1 MILKAF
7 KRALQSLLDLKV
19 LLLMTLPFFMATFC
33 LILFLILFWASW
45 TDFLIS
51 TESFRWLSEN
61 IGDNFF
67 LSSIK
72 FVLILLAT
80 IFIFGPLWYLACITM
95 ISVFL
100 LPVLL
105 PYLQKKFYPG
115 LEKIKGGHFFGS
127 LRNAARTTSIYLL
140 FLALTVPF
148 WILTPMG
155 PLISVIATAYLNK
168 NIFLYDVL
176 QDYAS
181 EKERINFELGRGWQG
196 WGLGILTAMIS
207 WLPVINFIAPSLT
220 ALIFIHFYLGSL
232 QENRKLKSQIV
243 LKDLAT

>member
-7 KRALQSLLDLKV
+7 KKALQSLFDLKV
-19 LLLMTLPFFMATFC
+19 LLLMAVPFLMATIC
-33 LILFLILFWASW
+33 LILFLILFWTTW

-51 TESFRWLSEN
+51 TDSFRWLSEN

-67 LSSIK
+67 LTSIK
-72 FVLILLAT
+72 FMLILFAT
-80 IFIFGPLWYLACITM
+80 LLIFGPLWYLACITI
-95 ISVFL
+95 ISLFL
-100 LPVLL
+100 LPVIL
-105 PYLQKKFYPG
+105 PYLQKKFYPD
-115 LEKIKGGHFFGS
+115 LETIKGGHFFGS
-127 LRNAARTTSIYLL
+127 LKNTVQTTAIYLL

-148 WILTPMG
+148 WIFTPIG
-155 PLISVIATAYLNK
+155 PVISVVATAYLNK

-181 EKERINFELGRGWQG
+181 EEERVSFKVTRSGQG
-196 WGLGILTAMIS
+196 WGLGILTALVS

-232 QENRKLKSQIV
+232 EEKRKLKSPIV
-243 LKDLAT
+243 L